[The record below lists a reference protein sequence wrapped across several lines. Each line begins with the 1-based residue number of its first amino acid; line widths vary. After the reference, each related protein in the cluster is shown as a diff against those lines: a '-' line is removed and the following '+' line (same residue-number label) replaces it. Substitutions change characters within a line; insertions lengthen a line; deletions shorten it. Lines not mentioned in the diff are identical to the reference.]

1 MNRSLMVAES
11 CLAAVAIWVISGL
24 EALALP
30 PGVPVFTI
38 VSSTINLALIFV
50 PIVLAVFDA
59 PDLMS
64 RRRMGRSRLGL
75 VGDATLGLGA
85 AAAIRLAPALMR
97 LPEYDGAL
105 RLLNLDAEFWWL
117 IALSMVFY
125 AGTLA
130 FRLVA
135 SMTSWA
141 FVISL
146 AVAGILAWAVV
157 GALAPGSEQHLLN
170 PTALL
175 LSAPAEWQPFIFAPL
190 VVLVLAAVLFT
201 LQLRDI
207 DPD

>member
-1 MNRSLMVAES
+1 MNRSLMVAGS
-11 CLAAVAIWVISGL
+11 CVAAVAIWVISGL

-50 PIVLAVFDA
+50 PIILAVFDA

-85 AAAIRLAPALMR
+85 AAAIGLARALMR

-105 RLLNLDAEFWWL
+105 RLNLDTEFWWL
-117 IALSMVFY
+117 IALSMVSY
-125 AGTLA
+125 AGMLA

-135 SMTSWA
+135 SMTSRA
-141 FVISL
+141 FAISL

-157 GALAPGSEQHLLN
+157 GALTPGSEQHLLN

-175 LSAPAEWQPFIFAPL
+175 LSAPAAWQPFIFAPL
-190 VVLVLAAVLFT
+190 VVLALAAVLFT
-201 LQLRDI
+201 LQVRDI